1 MRFPGLRA
9 LSAFLAFQFLCGQ
22 AHELVHHGTARLV
35 CGAWGTMTFDYFHLP
50 ESGKG
55 HPLALW
61 STFAGP
67 ALTYALMLLSAWLM
81 GRARSDRSRAFGLLL
96 CFANLPMGRLA
107 SVVTGHGDEMVLAR
121 AWLGGPWAWPL
132 AILLALAL
140 VAPPLVAAWRTLPGR
155 GRGWAFAGLL
165 MLPLLADVLLK
176 RMFLAR
182 VMPLVPGEPVFGLP
196 PFLIGVDLAFL
207 LLALLVLPPWRVTF
221 GRQAQAA

>member
-9 LSAFLAFQFLCGQ
+9 LAAFFAFQFLCGQ
-22 AHELVHHGTARLV
+22 AHEFIHHGSARLI

-50 ESGKG
+50 EGAQN

-67 ALTYALMLLSAWLM
+67 AFTYGLMLLSAWLM
-81 GRARSDRSRAFGLLL
+81 GRARGERSRAFGLLL

-107 SVVTGHGDEMVLAR
+107 SVVSGHGDEMVLAR

-132 AILLALAL
+132 IVLLALAL
-140 VAPPLVAAWRTLPGR
+140 LAPPMAAAWKALPTR
-155 GRGWAFAGLL
+155 GRNWTFVGLL
-165 MLPLLADVLLK
+165 LLPLLADVMLK
-176 RMFLAR
+176 RMLLAR
-182 VMPLVPGEPVFGLP
+182 VMPFVPGEPVFGLP

-207 LLALLVLPPWRVTF
+207 LVALLVLQPWQVAFDQEVQT
-221 GRQAQAA
+221 A